1 MDKRLETAINEQIT
15 KEFYSSNLYLSM
27 AAYFEKKSLSG
38 FSHWMRMQAQEENL
52 HGMKLFDYLC
62 ERGCDIVLEAIDK
75 PPVAFKSIE
84 DVFQK
89 TLAHEKTVTAS
100 INKLYSLAR
109 DVNDN
114 AALGFLQ
121 WFVDEQVE
129 EEKNAGDILGK
140 LKYVNNQP
148 AGILFLDKELSAR
161 AQPLIAPVE

>member
-1 MDKRLETAINEQIT
+1 MDKRLEKSINEQIA
-15 KEFYSSNLYLSM
+15 KEIYSSYLYLSM
-27 AAYFEKKSLSG
+27 VAYFEKKSLDG
-38 FSHWMRMQAQEENL
+38 FSHWMRMQVQEESL

-62 ERGCDIVLEAIDK
+62 ERGCEIVLGSIDK
-75 PPVAFKSIE
+75 PPVDFKSIE
-84 DVFQK
+84 DVFKK
-89 TLAHEKTVTAS
+89 TLAHEKAVTAS

-140 LKYVNNQP
+140 LKYVNDQP

-161 AQPLIAPVE
+161 RQPSIAPAN